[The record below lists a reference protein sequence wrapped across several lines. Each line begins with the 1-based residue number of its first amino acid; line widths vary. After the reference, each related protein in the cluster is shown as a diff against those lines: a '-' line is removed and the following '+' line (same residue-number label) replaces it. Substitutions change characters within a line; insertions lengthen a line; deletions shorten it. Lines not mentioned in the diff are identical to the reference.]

1 MGQFYKKY
9 ILDNEEV
16 SWGVGSRIFFTDG
29 EVLSQ
34 NNRISRDDWVWYD
47 TPPEEYLQWLEDNGL
62 Y

>member
-9 ILDNEEV
+9 ILDDGEE

-29 EVLSQ
+29 EVLSE
-34 NNRISRDDWVWYD
+34 NNKVSRDGWVWYD
-47 TPPEEYLQWLEDNGL
+47 DPPEEYLQWLENNGL